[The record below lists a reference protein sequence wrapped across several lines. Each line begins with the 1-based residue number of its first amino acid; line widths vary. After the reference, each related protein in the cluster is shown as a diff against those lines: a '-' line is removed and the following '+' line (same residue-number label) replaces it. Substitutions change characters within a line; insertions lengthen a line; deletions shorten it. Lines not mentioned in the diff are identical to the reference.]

1 MNSEQIPRQLNTD
14 PALLRFTEA
23 LTNTPDA
30 SKADGIADML
40 LIFLSAGGTI
50 AGVFVAAVL
59 YLFFT
64 PSQVHAASWMFLL
77 LVSVGAGG
85 VLGCLTVMAILHA
98 KELIVWEMHH
108 RPS

>member
-1 MNSEQIPRQLNTD
+1 MNSEQVALQPNAD

-30 SKADGIADML
+30 RKADGIADML

-50 AGVFVAAVL
+50 AGVFLAAIV

-64 PSQVHAASWMFLL
+64 ASQVHTTSWMFLL

-85 VLGCLTVMAILHA
+85 VLGCLTIMAILHA
-98 KELIVWEMHH
+98 KELIVWETRH
-108 RPS
+108 RSS